1 MRRVATLVTAVAMLC
16 CAASSQAATSL
27 SAGSAEFPGRSFV
40 LTLPTGQNPVA
51 GSVRVTENGKAV
63 EDLTVTPATSV
74 GRRDLGEVL
83 VIDASE
89 SMHDA
94 AISGAMAAARAFAQ
108 QRNPNQPLGII
119 FFNDAQRVALTPT
132 TDGSAIA
139 AALVSDPPLAHG
151 TRIFD
156 AIGAAAS
163 MLHSSQISTGS
174 IVLLSD
180 GSDTGSVASEAK
192 AVAAVRSVHA
202 RVFTIGLRSGAF
214 DASTLTG
221 LATAAHGRYA
231 EATSST
237 ALAPIFRSIGQELAH
252 AFVIRYRSTSPRGGH
267 VTVAVHAGSV
277 VATTGYTAP
286 VFAAAPAHVNARRH
300 TFLTSTVGLLV
311 VSLLAAALL
320 FVALRALQAHLT
332 TPAGVRT
339 RVSQYT
345 LGAIPA
351 PESLGTVSRPPP
363 SIVPKRWRDSF
374 ALKVELA
381 EIERH
386 PSEVAIMVLG
396 AAGLVAL
403 LSVAAT
409 GSVAGILVAFLVPVG
424 FMTWL
429 QSRAKRR
436 RALFADQLPD
446 NLQIIASAMRTGQSF
461 VGSLALLSEEASEP
475 SRTEF
480 RRVVADEQ
488 LGMALDKALDALT
501 VRMHNRD
508 LDQLAVVATIQR
520 ETGGNAAE
528 AIDRIVETVRAKE
541 AVRRMVAAL
550 TAQGRMV
557 RWVLTALPVGLLLV
571 LSAVNPDYMSPL
583 YNEGWG
589 RALLAL
595 GATLVTVGS
604 LWIKRIVEIEI

>member
-1 MRRVATLVTAVAMLC
+1 
-16 CAASSQAATSL
+16 
-27 SAGSAEFPGRSFV
+27 
-40 LTLPTGQNPVA
+40 
-51 GSVRVTENGKAV
+51 
-63 EDLTVTPATSV
+63 
-74 GRRDLGEVL
+74 
-83 VIDASE
+83 
-89 SMHDA
+89 
-94 AISGAMAAARAFAQ
+94 
-108 QRNPNQPLGII
+108 
-119 FFNDAQRVALTPT
+119 
-132 TDGSAIA
+132 
-139 AALVSDPPLAHG
+139 
-151 TRIFD
+151 
-156 AIGAAAS
+156 
-163 MLHSSQISTGS
+163 
-174 IVLLSD
+174 
-180 GSDTGSVASEAK
+180 
-192 AVAAVRSVHA
+192 
-202 RVFTIGLRSGAF
+202 
-214 DASTLTG
+214 
-221 LATAAHGRYA
+221 
-231 EATSST
+231 
-237 ALAPIFRSIGQELAH
+237 
-252 AFVIRYRSTSPRGGH
+252 
-267 VTVAVHAGSV
+267 
-277 VATTGYTAP
+277 
-286 VFAAAPAHVNARRH
+286 
-300 TFLTSTVGLLV
+300 
-311 VSLLAAALL
+311 
-320 FVALRALQAHLT
+320 
-332 TPAGVRT
+332 
-339 RVSQYT
+339 
-345 LGAIPA
+345 
-351 PESLGTVSRPPP
+351 
-363 SIVPKRWRDSF
+363 
-374 ALKVELA
+374 
-381 EIERH
+381 
-386 PSEVAIMVLG
+386 
-396 AAGLVAL
+396 
-403 LSVAAT
+403 
-409 GSVAGILVAFLVPVG
+409 
-424 FMTWL
+424 MTWL